1 MNYEIIS
8 ADCHIDLP
16 WLPERLFTDNA
27 SAEFKDRMPFVVD
40 AIAAGCGR
48 RRMAPNSG

>member
-16 WLPERLFTDNA
+16 WLPEDLFTSQA
-27 SAEFKDRMPFVVD
+27 SAEFKDRMPYV
-40 AIAAGCGR
+40 AETEKGR
-48 RRMAPNSG
+48 